1 MKRRIAY
8 KVMDDPER
16 YRADTV
22 ARALLVVRKDARRWR
37 VGAVGIA
44 VRMDLRSVLAGV
56 EATMFDPDGT
66 LGIIVGAMGE
76 TLCSVQR
83 AMQDRLDATIVS
95 DLERY
100 RWESVPDPTPRH

>member
-22 ARALLVVRKDARRWR
+22 ARALLVVRRDARRGR
-37 VGAVGIA
+37 AGAFWIA
-44 VRMDLRSVLAGV
+44 VRMDLRSALAGV
-56 EATMFDPDGT
+56 ETTMFDPDGV

-76 TLCSVQR
+76 TLCGVQR
-83 AMQDRLDATIVS
+83 AMQDIVETMSRATTH
-95 DLERY
+95 Y
-100 RWESVPDPTPRH
+100 RWESAPDPTPRH